1 MTETSY
7 RNRRAFSIENDS
19 VRVTVLVE
27 GGHVAEILH
36 KPSGTNPLWTPPW
49 PSIEPSA
56 YARSKHPQYGADAE
70 SRLLAGLMGHNVCL
84 DIFGGVS
91 PDEEAAGL
99 TVHGEAPVAAYAI
112 TGDAAELIARAELPG
127 AQLRYQRRIALDG
140 MRVCFAETVE
150 NLSSCDRPI
159 AWTQHV
165 TLGPPF
171 LERGATRFEVT
182 ATRSKVLEADMG
194 AGGYLEKGAEF
205 EWPNAPRVGGGKA
218 DLRTFTNLM
227 VSAAFTTHLM
237 DPALEE
243 ARFTA
248 HSPRLGLTFGYRW
261 PRAAFPWLGIWEE
274 NYSRTAP
281 PWNGRTLACGME
293 FGVSPVPETRRRM
306 IERGTLFGVPTFKW
320 LGARRAETVRFEAF
334 FA

>member
-7 RNRRAFSIENDS
+7 RNRRAFSIENDA
-19 VRVTVLVE
+19 VRVTVLAE
-27 GGHVAEILH
+27 GGHVAEIRH
-36 KPSGTNPLWTPPW
+36 KPSGINPLWTPPW

-56 YARSKHPQYGADAE
+56 YERSKHPQYGADAE

-112 TGDAAELIARAELPG
+112 TGDAAELTARAELPG

-140 MRVCFAETVE
+140 TRVCFAETVE

-171 LERGATRFEVT
+171 LERGATRFEAT
-182 ATRSKVLEADMG
+182 ATRSKVFEADLG

-205 EWPNAPRVGGGKA
+205 EWPNAPRVGGGTA

-227 VSAAFTTHLM
+227 ASAAFTTHLM

-281 PWNGRTLACGME
+281 PWNGCTLACGME

-320 LGARRAETVRFEAF
+320 LGARRAKTVRYEAF
-334 FA
+334 FE